1 MGAALHL
8 MSSVLNNDFVSV
20 GFLKK
25 TCSEKNIVL
34 KRSLSSA
41 KEERITV
48 NREIGKEIYAYS

>member
-1 MGAALHL
+1 MGAALA
-8 MSSVLNNDFVSV
+8 LNEFNLNDFVSV

-25 TCSEKNIVL
+25 SCSEKNIVL

>member
-1 MGAALHL
+1 